1 MKIFRYL
8 FVSMLAVLSLVMTVS
23 AASDKVV
30 TPNEPVALFIQ
41 LDPTGVAK
49 PIEQAKEIH
58 KSVAKELALVNK
70 EPIAFEQTQKM
81 FRIYLRDND
90 TSSNQREQDMGMIM
104 RTKDLKALAE
114 KAGTRYVLFVSSRIT
129 NSEVKDNFWTGKR
142 KNMTVLSSILVY
154 DTLEEKYLVDEEFES
169 VGTTTGSFERAY
181 NRAIQEML
189 EKVDFSAALKPV
201 VKPYKP
207 YFDPVAFTM
216 VGQL

>member
-1 MKIFRYL
+1 MMKLFRYF
-8 FVSMLAVLSLVMTVS
+8 FVSMLAVLSLVMTVG
-23 AASDKVV
+23 AASDKAVV
-30 TPNEPVALFIQ
+30 SKEPVALFIQ

-70 EPIAFEQTQKM
+70 EPIAFEETQKM
-81 FRIYLRDND
+81 FRTYLRDNN

-104 RTKDLKALAE
+104 RTKDLKALGE
-114 KAGTRYVLFVSSRIT
+114 KADTRYVLFVSSRIT
-129 NSEVKDNFWTGKR
+129 SSEVKDNFWTGKR

-154 DTLEEKYLVDEEFES
+154 DTLEGQYLVDEEFES

-207 YFDPVAFTM
+207 SFDPAVFRM
-216 VGQL
+216 EG